1 MKINRNEKM
10 MCMSISFAKNS
21 VKHLLILSL
30 FTLSIRSFAQDKER
44 FAGET
49 ELRQCEVKVDL
60 YYSTKRNPDLMKSV
74 ELYKDKQL
82 VLVTTDKKK
91 GTTYTYYYL
100 VGTEIPNIGSSA
112 YLVEPKFLDKDLKE
126 RFFLF
131 LDYKPKKHIFY
142 DAECFRNN
150 PASNNLTFKTFE
162 KTEK

>member
-1 MKINRNEKM
+1 MF
-10 MCMSISFAKNS
+10 ISLYKNS
-21 VKHLLILSL
+21 IKRLLLLSFFILSL
-30 FTLSIRSFAQDKER
+30 QSFGQDKER

-49 ELRQCEVKVDL
+49 ELRQCEIKVDL

-82 VLVTTDKKK
+82 ALVTIDKKK

-100 VGTEIPNIGSSA
+100 VGTEIPKIGSSA
-112 YLVEPKFLDKDLKE
+112 YLVEPKFLDNDLKE

-150 PASNNLTFKTFE
+150 PASKNLTFKTFE
-162 KTEK
+162 KKEK